1 MRDVVRVDQRVD
13 EVSGETIVAGATRG
27 RTGGGKKLV
36 GRRRRFSLDLP
47 YARVLTIRSRSPNER
62 EICLGAIVFLHFAT
76 LDRKL
81 ARE

>member
-36 GRRRRFSLDLP
+36 GRAVDFRSTC
-47 YARVLTIRSRSPNER
+47 LTRA
-62 EICLGAIVFLHFAT
+62 C
-76 LDRKL
+76 
-81 ARE
+81 